1 MGAQRAKEPF
11 EEQAMLSDKLRVLM
25 NDIGIAMKKLG
36 YALYGGKVYKKCDKA
51 KYTYSYK
58 CKVEAY
64 VNGLAANE
72 LFNARLLKDMK
83 RVIEILANPFC
94 EVIRPLR
101 VDYNLIE
108 VNDGRCWSIKERR
121 FLDNA
126 IKDKD
131 IGHVTPR
138 AFSTYDAMKEVEPKY
153 FKEILENSLQEAE
166 ISTSCEDFLKL
177 LNHNQK
183 RHKDR
188 VPCLIG
194 AANSAKTSL
203 FQPLLGLIHHSHIAT
218 ISKQRVFNK
227 AMINR
232 FTELIFID
240 EGSPSTLDIDDWKIL
255 TQGGYTTCDVKYKT
269 AKSFINR
276 CLVLL
281 TAQQQLEFGPEHPSA
296 MDRRLRNYAFKSL
309 PNPRKKAAEW
319 LRKHPMECVVW
330 ASNKARPA
338 SDHEESSDG
347 GSGDDEASQ
356 IDNGILN
363 DEEKEALRTLA
374 MAEDCTG
381 PPEDA
386 EQTLAEDEERSE
398 EDLNPDDD
406 QRISN
411 IRKALHQ
418 STPGSLQQRE
428 ITSMLQTCLRER
440 EKQCARDELHYH
452 SRRDRLVARGVPRV
466 HADLPPKN
474 ASDPLPIIL
483 KNDLDVLRQKTIEEE
498 MDTRKL
504 KARQAFEG
512 RWLREMEEELY
523 ECVEKAHQT
532 RDPHFRANL
541 EAYVDVLC
549 KKFKLH
555 HQSLGT
561 YNTAEALEERRRV
574 GVDL

>member
-51 KYTYSYK
+51 KYTYLYK

-126 IKDKD
+126 IKD

-166 ISTSCEDFLKL
+166 ISTFCEDFLKL

-240 EGSPSTLDIDDWKIL
+240 EGSPFHT
-255 TQGGYTTCDVKYKT
+255 
-269 AKSFINR
+269 R
-276 CLVLL
+276 
-281 TAQQQLEFGPEHPSA
+281 H
-296 MDRRLRNYAFKSL
+296 RRLEDPDPGWVHDVRCEVQD
-309 PNPRKKAAEW
+309 RK
-319 LRKHPMECVVW
+319 VV
-330 ASNKARPA
+330 
-338 SDHEESSDG
+338 H
-347 GSGDDEASQ
+347 
-356 IDNGILN
+356 
-363 DEEKEALRTLA
+363 
-374 MAEDCTG
+374 
-381 PPEDA
+381 
-386 EQTLAEDEERSE
+386 
-398 EDLNPDDD
+398 
-406 QRISN
+406 
-411 IRKALHQ
+411 
-418 STPGSLQQRE
+418 
-428 ITSMLQTCLRER
+428 
-440 EKQCARDELHYH
+440 
-452 SRRDRLVARGVPRV
+452 
-466 HADLPPKN
+466 
-474 ASDPLPIIL
+474 
-483 KNDLDVLRQKTIEEE
+483 
-498 MDTRKL
+498 
-504 KARQAFEG
+504 
-512 RWLREMEEELY
+512 
-523 ECVEKAHQT
+523 
-532 RDPHFRANL
+532 
-541 EAYVDVLC
+541 
-549 KKFKLH
+549 
-555 HQSLGT
+555 
-561 YNTAEALEERRRV
+561 
-574 GVDL
+574 

>member
-1 MGAQRAKEPF
+1 M
-11 EEQAMLSDKLRVLM
+11 
-25 NDIGIAMKKLG
+25 
-36 YALYGGKVYKKCDKA
+36 YKKCDKA

-58 CKVEAY
+58 CEVEAY

-72 LFNARLLKDMK
+72 LFKARLLKDMK

-94 EVIRPLR
+94 EVIRPLC

-121 FLDNA
+121 FLDDA

-138 AFSTYDAMKEVEPKY
+138 AFSTYDATKVVEPKY
-153 FKEILENSLQEAE
+153 FKEILENSLPEAE
-166 ISTSCEDFLKL
+166 ISTFCEDFLKL
-177 LNHNQK
+177 LNHKQK

-194 AANSAKTSL
+194 AANSGKTSL

-240 EGSPSTLDIDDWKIL
+240 EASPSTLAIDDWKIL
-255 TQGGYTTCDVKYKT
+255 TQGGYTACDVKCKT

-276 CLVLL
+276 CPMLL
-281 TAQQQLEFGPEHPSA
+281 TAQQQLEFGPEDQPA

-309 PNPRKKAAEW
+309 PNPKKKAAEW
-319 LRKHPMECVVW
+319 LRKHPMGCVVW

-347 GSGDDEASQ
+347 GSGENEASQ
-356 IDNGILN
+356 IDDGILN

-398 EDLNPDDD
+398 EDLNSDDD

-411 IRKALHQ
+411 MRKALHQ
-418 STPGSLQQRE
+418 STPGSLRHRQ

-440 EKQCARDELHYH
+440 EEQRARDELHYQR
-452 SRRDRLVARGVPRV
+452 RRDRLVARGVPRA
-466 HADLPPKN
+466 HADLLPKN
-474 ASDPLPIIL
+474 ASDPLPIVL
-483 KNDLDVLRQKTIEEE
+483 KNDLDVLRQKIIEEE
-498 MDTRKL
+498 MERRKL

-512 RWLREMEEELY
+512 RWLRETEKELC
-523 ECVEKAHQT
+523 ECVEKIPPNPRPSFQGKPGGLRRCTVQQAQAPPSVT
-532 RDPHFRANL
+532 RNL
-541 EAYVDVLC
+541 QHSRGVRGTEEGGRRPRNSPPARPA
-549 KKFKLH
+549 
-555 HQSLGT
+555 LGEMCPRT
-561 YNTAEALEERRRV
+561 IADAIGASMRRSV
-574 GVDL
+574 H